1 MRNRSLLNTPE
12 TREKKKRSRIDMKYL
27 LQLFTSHKKWFA
39 LSVVS
44 CLFLGAAYVYFTRPA
59 YSILGKMIVI
69 DRRQS
74 SSSSITAS
82 SALLNQLPAGLT
94 SSLNLNRS
102 TNSENEKEILK
113 TRLLSKDVVEE
124 LGLYTEIRQQKFLKS
139 RLLYKNQPVDVT
151 VSPEILQTMDENLP
165 LKVYRI
171 SLTIDKSDAG
181 YTVEGILRKGKK
193 KVEIEEQTFAKLPA
207 VVHTEIGDLTLT
219 EKILPDEEDRK
230 PFLKDYRLKVTIT
243 PPSVVA
249 KSFSKRLAVAL
260 ASKKATSVIHI
271 SLQDESILR
280 GIDFVNSLVAHYNNR
295 SNQERQEEAAK
306 NEEFI
311 NGRIAKIDQELGL
324 TDADWEKVKKQYQVT
339 DPKVDAEEVIGK
351 KSSYETQIVN
361 FGVQQQLLDYLSE
374 YVNDPTNRYE
384 LIPVNVGVYSG
395 DAVSM
400 ITRHNQ
406 LVNDR
411 KMLLKSVTE
420 QSNQVKLTTQLI
432 DELHPVIQTAF
443 KRDRESLLLRKRVAE
458 REYNRYMSR
467 VENAPEQERSM
478 TEVSRQRNIKQSV
491 FVALLQKREQ
501 VAMELANTVDKGRL
515 IDETQWIKK
524 TKPKTL
530 IAILLSPLL
539 GLILPYVFFFARR
552 NLKQVIESEMDLKT
566 VTKLPIVGTV
576 PASGQGDCDDA
587 FRTIRTNLLHQLREG
602 QKTVLV
608 TSADEGDGKTF
619 CAVRLAKAFAQMGE
633 KTVVCDL
640 NFRHPSLA
648 EEFGVK
654 ETGLADLL
662 KGSFKDNEK
671 IQAVISNTSTQNLD
685 LLPAGQAVNVHPAD
699 LIAYRDLLKVLACL
713 RESYDIVIL
722 DSPAIGKYGDV
733 LIDGLADATSF
744 ICRSGKTSKAAI
756 EEVEKLN
763 TENRLASSCI
773 ILNR

>member
-44 CLFLGAAYVYFTRPA
+44 CLFLGTAYVYFTRPA

-374 YVNDPTNRYE
+374 YVDDPANRYE

-576 PASGQGDCDDA
+576 PATGQGDCDDA

-662 KGSFKDNEK
+662 KGAFKENEQ

-744 ICRSGKTSKAAI
+744 VCRSGKTSKTAI